1 MTIETAATL
10 LERDRELGQF
20 GRAFSEAEEGRGH
33 FVSVD
38 SGVVAAYIVALDS
51 GTVWLCFSSVGGLR
65 LGSIRLL
72 RDVLSLFDARTREY
86 QKTLRDA
93 TVRFLARHTAS
104 KAR

>member
-20 GRAFSEAEEGRGH
+20 GRAFSEAEEGRGQ

-51 GTVWLCFSSVGGLR
+51 GTVWLCFSVRSADSGSVP
-65 LGSIRLL
+65 S
-72 RDVLSLFDARTREY
+72 DCSVTS
-86 QKTLRDA
+86 
-93 TVRFLARHTAS
+93 
-104 KAR
+104 